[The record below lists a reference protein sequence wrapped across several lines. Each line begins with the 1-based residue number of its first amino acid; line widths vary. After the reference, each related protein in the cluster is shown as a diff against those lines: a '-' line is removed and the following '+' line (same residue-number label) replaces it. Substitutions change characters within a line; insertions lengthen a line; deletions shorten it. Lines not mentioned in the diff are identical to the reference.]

1 MRRYTINK
9 IFRFDENTV
18 GILKKNVE
26 KRNKAVKKKISESEY
41 VRNLILKDNFEQLTV
56 GVDREAYGDMIRIM
70 AGIGNNLNQIAHK
83 MNMDI
88 YDKTD
93 IETIK
98 DTKEQM
104 LDIKALLQEVV
115 TSLRNG
121 DWYGIFKIG
130 TYKRIVRLK

>member
-1 MRRYTINK
+1 MKKYTSYK
-9 IFRFDENTV
+9 KFRIDSTTNNV
-18 GILKKNVE
+18 LKRNVE
-26 KRNKAVKKKISESEY
+26 KRNKATKKKISESEY
-41 VRNLILKDNFEQLTV
+41 IRNLILKDNFEQLTV
-56 GVDREAYGDMIRIM
+56 GVDREAYGDMVRIL

-98 DTKEQM
+98 DIKEQM

-121 DWYGIFKIG
+121 D
-130 TYKRIVRLK
+130 

>member
-121 DWYGIFKIG
+121 D
-130 TYKRIVRLK
+130 